1 MSRREKYEQTAGE
14 LLRPIVEARGFELVD
29 LEYVQEAGTWYL
41 RGYIDKPGGITI
53 NDCEDVSR
61 EFSSRLDE
69 KDFIS
74 DSYIMEI
81 SSPGLDR
88 PLKKPKDFERNM
100 GKPVEIRT
108 FRPME
113 DRRKEFC
120 GVLKAWDEKT
130 VTIEEE
136 DRDRVFEKKDIALI
150 RPAIEF

>member
-1 MSRREKYEQTAGE
+1 MSRREKYEQQAGE
-14 LLRPIVEARGFELVD
+14 MLRPIVESRGFELVD

-41 RGYIDKPGGITI
+41 RGFIDKPGGITI

-61 EFSSRLDE
+61 EFSKKLDE
-69 KDFIS
+69 KDFID

-88 PLKKPKDFERNM
+88 PLRKPKDFERNQ
-100 GKPVEIRT
+100 GKKVEIRT

-113 DRRKEFC
+113 NRRKEFC
-120 GVLKAWDEKT
+120 GALKAWDDHT
-130 VTIEEE
+130 VTIEDE
-136 DRDRVFEKKDIALI
+136 DGDRIFERKDIALI